1 MKIYGAGSLED
12 VRICTEL
19 GAAGILTNPQ
29 GFEQYYKGEMT
40 LEEIT
45 RALLE
50 ASDDGRD
57 IPVYIQVHGK
67 DAEAIIERARELRK
81 ISPRVCAKII
91 ADEKGFRAIR
101 VLQQEGI
108 NCIATCLFSVS
119 QAAIAAMVGAYGICP
134 FVSRAKEIG
143 MDMGAIISTI
153 KACYAEM
160 ENPPEIFAVS
170 LKSVSDIDEAF
181 AAGAD
186 SIALR
191 YPLMQK
197 MMTHVLTEKAELL
210 FGKNWKNVKGEDVS
224 YLEGMMN
231 VTGVAE

>member
-1 MKIYGAGSLED
+1 MNRYAIYGAGSLED

-67 DAEAIIERARELRK
+67 DAETIIERARELRK

-119 QAAIAAMVGAYGICP
+119 
-134 FVSRAKEIG
+134 
-143 MDMGAIISTI
+143 
-153 KACYAEM
+153 
-160 ENPPEIFAVS
+160 
-170 LKSVSDIDEAF
+170 
-181 AAGAD
+181 
-186 SIALR
+186 
-191 YPLMQK
+191 
-197 MMTHVLTEKAELL
+197 
-210 FGKNWKNVKGEDVS
+210 
-224 YLEGMMN
+224 
-231 VTGVAE
+231 

>member
-19 GAAGILTNPQ
+19 GVAGILTNPQ
-29 GFEQYYKGEMT
+29 GFEQYYKGQMT
-40 LEEIT
+40 LDEIT

-57 IPVYIQVHGK
+57 IPVFIQIHGK
-67 DAEAIIERARELRK
+67 DAEAIVARARELRK

-91 ADEKGFRAIR
+91 GDEKGFRAIR
-101 VLQQEGI
+101 ILQQEGI
-108 NCIATCLFSVS
+108 DCIATCVFSVS

-143 MDMGAIISTI
+143 MDMAGIIRTI
-153 KACYAEM
+153 KASYSKM
-160 ENPPEIFAVS
+160 EKAPEIFAVS
-170 LKSVSDIDEAF
+170 LKGLSDIDEAF
-181 AAGAD
+181 GAGTD

-197 MMTHVLTEKAELL
+197 MMTHVLTEKAEKL
-210 FGKNWKNVKGEDVS
+210 FGQNWLNVKGEDVS
-224 YLEGMMN
+224 YLTGMMN
-231 VTGVAE
+231 ETGIAE